1 MSIFKYV
8 SLLCCAATTVCV
20 SVWPHNDKGCT
31 ISVDRYRATVYPC
44 PEKLEERRD
53 MLANLGA
60 RISDLQIVSTD
71 CIMNKTVKERNRQTR
86 ILISGMISIAWN
98 I

>member
-1 MSIFKYV
+1 MLHSVFSNVFIFKYV
-8 SLLCCAATTVCV
+8 SLLCCAATTVCI
-20 SVWPHNDKGCT
+20 SVLSHIDKGCT
-31 ISVDRYRATVYPC
+31 ISADRYRATVYPC

-60 RISDLQIVSTD
+60 RIADLQIVSTD
-71 CIMNKTVKERNRQTR
+71 CIMNTTVKE
-86 ILISGMISIAWN
+86 AN